1 MGGRYDSNPSY
12 RDESNPFADSRPSSL
27 PREGVDYGDD
37 SRVDIPLDSAAD
49 LRAKERN
56 LKAKEAELNKR
67 EEVFLTFPSYVRS
80 EEKRGN
86 HSTRYSNMPRMEFCG
101 SLDFLPKIRRTD
113 GAMMFGVFFFTYT
126 CHIIF
131 CVFASIAPPMIF
143 KGKSLTGILPAFDV
157 LPANFLIGCL
167 YFIGFGLFALESVI
181 SIWVLQEVFRYFR
194 VSGKADEARS
204 NARRTT
210 QMIALGHA

>member
-67 EEVFLTFPSYVRS
+67 EEVFLLSLHIAGS

-86 HSTRYSNMPRMEFCG
+86 HSTRYNNMPRMEFCG
-101 SLDFLPKIRRTD
+101 SLDILPKIR
-113 GAMMFGVFFFTYT
+113 
-126 CHIIF
+126 
-131 CVFASIAPPMIF
+131 S
-143 KGKSLTGILPAFDV
+143 GILPAFDV

-194 VSGKADEARS
+194 VSGKAEEARS